1 MMNFIIY
8 LKKKKKGL
16 ELGPSSISASKM
28 WAKRLEMGKI
38 LRLLQKGSQ
47 IARPWA
53 TQLMCFTT
61 RENKKL
67 KEMS

>member
-1 MMNFIIY
+1 
-8 LKKKKKGL
+8 
-16 ELGPSSISASKM
+16 M

-67 KEMS
+67 KEMSTMVDVSYDGGNSLVRSD